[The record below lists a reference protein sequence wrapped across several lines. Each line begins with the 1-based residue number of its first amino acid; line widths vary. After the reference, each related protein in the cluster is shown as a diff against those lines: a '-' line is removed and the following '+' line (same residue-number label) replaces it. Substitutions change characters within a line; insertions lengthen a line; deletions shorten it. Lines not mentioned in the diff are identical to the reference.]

1 VLRKNESYKYWG
13 NLFGEGSSDYLLQD
27 LSVTFKKVKKEFKL
41 ELKTKEAPLMPNVA
55 LEAYRKDEFIQ
66 DILLGNSIRRVVKKA
81 NGKPPLKKK
90 PELDLKRNVVKM

>member
-1 VLRKNESYKYWG
+1 
-13 NLFGEGSSDYLLQD
+13 
-27 LSVTFKKVKKEFKL
+27 
-41 ELKTKEAPLMPNVA
+41 VA

-90 PELDLKRNVVKM
+90 PELDLKRNVVKI